1 MKKSKIIIVGAG
13 PGGLATAML
22 LGKRGLDV
30 HVYEKASQVGG
41 RNARLQVGEFIFDTG
56 PTFFVLPAI
65 LREIFREAGENLD
78 EYVNI
83 MPLDPMYR
91 LQFDDLQFDVSQN
104 RVAMREQIARLFPG
118 NEDAYERFLDEERVR
133 FSKIFPLLQ
142 KKYTQWSD
150 FFDRRVFAALPH
162 VNLGKTVMDVLGEY
176 FTDERLQLAFTFQSK
191 YLGMSPWKCPGLFSI
206 LPYIEHEYGV
216 FHVEGGL
223 NTLSQAMA
231 AVAEKNGVT
240 IHLNAPVEEIVVQH
254 KKVKGVRVGGEEIYA
269 DEVVVNADFS
279 YAANNLFPKGTLK
292 KWAPEQLEKK
302 TYSCSTFMLYLGLN
316 KEYDAPHNTI
326 VFSKDYKAY
335 VESIQEDGT
344 LVDDISFYVCN
355 PSAIDKTMAPK
366 GKSALYILVPISN
379 NRSGI
384 DWKKETPRFRD
395 QLLTMVE
402 KKMGMAGLRD
412 AIEVE
417 KVITPADWE
426 VDYNVFLGAV
436 FNLGHQI
443 HQMLYWRPR
452 NKFEEV
458 DNCYLAGGGT
468 HPGSGLPTIY
478 ESGRITAN
486 LISHKYGI
494 PYTEPSSLP
503 HLHS

>member
-1 MKKSKIIIVGAG
+1 MKKSKIIVIGAG

-22 LGKRGLDV
+22 LGKRGFDV

-41 RNARLQVGEFIFDTG
+41 RNARLQLGEFIFDTG

-65 LREIFREAGENLD
+65 LREIFQEAGESLD
-78 EYVNI
+78 EYVKI
-83 MPLDPMYR
+83 ISLDPMYR
-91 LQFDDLQFDVSQN
+91 LQFDDLRFDISQN
-104 RVAMREQIARLFPG
+104 RAAMREQIARLFPG
-118 NEDAYERFLDEERVR
+118 NEDAYERFLDEERIR

-142 KKYTQWSD
+142 KKYTKWTD
-150 FFDRRVFAALPH
+150 FLDHRVLAALPH

-223 NTLSQAMA
+223 NALSTAMA
-231 AVAEKNGVT
+231 EVAQKNGVT
-240 IHLNAPVEEIVVQH
+240 IHLNAPVEEILVQNS
-254 KKVKGVRVGGEEIYA
+254 VAKGIRVAGEEIVA

-279 YAANNLFPKGTLK
+279 YAATHLFPKGTLK
-292 KWAPEQLEKK
+292 KWAPEKLEQKS
-302 TYSCSTFMLYLGLN
+302 YSCSTFMLYLGLN

-326 VFSKDYKAY
+326 VFSKEYKAY
-335 VESIQEDGT
+335 VESIGENGK

-355 PSAIDKTMAPK
+355 PSARDKTMAPA

-384 DWKKETPRFRD
+384 DWEKETPQFREK
-395 QLLTMVE
+395 LLTLVE
-402 KKMGMAGLRD
+402 KKMNMPGLRE
-412 AIEVE
+412 AIEIE

-426 VDYNVFLGAV
+426 LDYNVFVGAV

-443 HQMLYWRPR
+443 QQMLYWRPR
-452 NKFEEV
+452 NEFEEV
-458 DNCYLAGGGT
+458 RNCYLAGGGT

-486 LISHKYGI
+486 LISKKYGVQ
-494 PYTEPSSLP
+494 YTEPHSLP
-503 HLHS
+503 KLHN